1 MSITHVLI
9 SYPTEKT
16 RVYEPYLDTIP
27 IRENTCLW
35 TIYMYFDILTE
46 KYLSMNHILKQ
57 YRTEKT
63 FVNEPYL
70 KTIPNRE
77 NICQWTISW
86 YYIPIRETLVNKP
99 LTLYLNILKLNL
111 KEKHL
116 SIKYPTEKTFVNET
130 YLILYQSNNC
140 YWNQINVWIL

>member
-1 MSITHVLI
+1 MCWYHTQQTKHVSINHVLI
-9 SYPTEKT
+9 PYPTEET
-16 RVYEPYLDTIP
+16 RVYKKCVDNIP
-27 IRENTCLW
+27 NRENTCPW
-35 TIYMYFDILTE
+35 TISWYHTQLR
-46 KYLSMNHILKQ
+46 KHVSMNHIHVFW
-57 YRTEKT
+57 YCNRET

-70 KTIPNRE
+70 DT
-77 NICQWTISW
+77 
-86 YYIPIRETLVNKP
+86 IPIRETLVNKP

-140 YWNQINVWIL
+140 YWNQINFWIL